1 MVGESQPLS
10 FFVWGEVVFIFSP
23 DTAGLRLGHINVGG
37 GWENTGMA
45 NYAKQMKLIITLA
58 KQLGWEVSLT
68 NKGHYKFVS
77 PDKTQPVI
85 HLSGTPSDPKTY
97 ICSVAQLR
105 RHGLPIPKK

>member
-1 MVGESQPLS
+1 M
-10 FFVWGEVVFIFSP
+10 
-23 DTAGLRLGHINVGG
+23 N
-37 GWENTGMA
+37 NTSMA

>member
-1 MVGESQPLS
+1 
-10 FFVWGEVVFIFSP
+10 
-23 DTAGLRLGHINVGG
+23 
-37 GWENTGMA
+37 MA
-45 NYAKQMKLIITLA
+45 NYAKQMKLIIVLA